1 MNNIVPLIITVII
14 ALQLFFFIRN
24 IKRMN
29 EFKRIFVN
37 DNDWKLIR
45 NENGFVSG
53 ITGYEYGNSVF
64 TAIIASIN
72 KYLGNS
78 AGSIIDFNLIKDAID
93 RHCDTVENDINT
105 QTPIPLYLGLAGTM
119 AGVIVG
125 LFDLL
130 STGSIST
137 LMNSGTGN
145 VDTAAAG
152 INDLLWGVAWA
163 MGASICG
170 ILLTTINSICFK
182 NCKGRKR

>member
-14 ALQLFFFIRN
+14 VLQLFFFVRN

-53 ITGYEYGNSVF
+53 ITGYKYGNSVF

-78 AGSIIDFNLIKDAID
+78 AGSIIDFNLI
-93 RHCDTVENDINT
+93 N
-105 QTPIPLYLGLAGTM
+105 
-119 AGVIVG
+119 
-125 LFDLL
+125 
-130 STGSIST
+130 
-137 LMNSGTGN
+137 
-145 VDTAAAG
+145 
-152 INDLLWGVAWA
+152 
-163 MGASICG
+163 
-170 ILLTTINSICFK
+170 
-182 NCKGRKR
+182 